1 MISRIFDHVSHT
13 SYNGYLL
20 LTCGWSDGY
29 SFVPLDFAFTA
40 SRLLVQDI
48 SDCID
53 KRTNGY
59 KRRKEALMSKNDLVY
74 EMVNRF
80 HSLGVEFDYV
90 LMDTW
95 YSFPAAFDE
104 IKSNA
109 VDLIGMVK
117 RSSKIAFIFKA
128 RKSVSQVSIK

>member
-1 MISRIFDHVSHT
+1 
-13 SYNGYLL
+13 
-20 LTCGWSDGY
+20 
-29 SFVPLDFAFTA
+29 
-40 SRLLVQDI
+40 
-48 SDCID
+48 
-53 KRTNGY
+53 
-59 KRRKEALMSKNDLVY
+59 MSKNDLVY

-80 HSLGVEFDYV
+80 HNLGVEFDYV

-117 RSSKIAFIFKA
+117 RSSKIAFIFNDEKISIPGLYKIA
-128 RKSVSQVSIK
+128 MKQKYRRSMADAVFTGILSTIMFRQRTESQTCICG